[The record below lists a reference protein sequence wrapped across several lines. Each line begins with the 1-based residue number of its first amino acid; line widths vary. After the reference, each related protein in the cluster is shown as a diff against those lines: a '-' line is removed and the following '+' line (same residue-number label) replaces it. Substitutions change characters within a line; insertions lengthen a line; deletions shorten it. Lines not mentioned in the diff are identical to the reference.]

1 MIALPPVDP
10 ADFIMRSGDEMQKC
24 INEYFTEI
32 TLEEATQAEILD
44 PKYAPELLGELRAEY
59 IGKLR
64 RIWNSVPSPSLG
76 GFDEN
81 YKAPPVEA
89 AGDLDVLQKAYQA
102 ALKRTLR
109 ERLSKDYKDVV
120 AYKRLLKEYGE
131 RLLWAMHS
139 RFVNALADI
148 KE

>member
-10 ADFIMRSGDEMQKC
+10 ADFIMRAGDEMQKC
-24 INEYFTEI
+24 INEYFNEI
-32 TLEEATQAEILD
+32 TLEEATQSEMLD
-44 PKYAPELLGELRAEY
+44 QKYAPELLGELRAEY

-89 AGDLDVLQKAYQA
+89 AGDLDVLEKAYQA

-131 RLLWAMHS
+131 RLLWAMHD
-139 RFVNALADI
+139 RFVKAVSDI
-148 KE
+148 